1 MAIPANTYTTYE
13 AIGNREDLI
22 DIITNIS
29 PVDTFVTSNTGS
41 TRATARF
48 HEWQTDALAAAGA
61 NTTIEGDTATTV
73 AITPTA
79 RVGNYAQILRKVF
92 QISDTQN
99 AVDSAGRS
107 NESAYQTA
115 KNLRELARDIEY
127 ALIINSTSAS
137 GASGTARQLK
147 GIVGWITTNNE
158 TGTGTGNEALTE
170 SMLNDNLSTIWAAGG
185 FPSTILCGAFQKRA
199 ISNFSTNTR
208 NVAASAMELTRAVDI
223 YQSDFGT
230 VQVRLHHQ
238 INTTIPGTLIVLGDM
253 NLWRK
258 AWLRPV
264 KREELARVSSSE
276 RFMIEAELTLESL
289 QEKGS
294 GKITQL
300 TTS

>member
-1 MAIPANTYTTYE
+1 MGIPSNTFTTYE
-13 AIGNREDLI
+13 AVGNREDLI

-29 PVDTFVTSNTGS
+29 PVDTFVTSSTGS
-41 TRATARF
+41 TRATARY
-48 HEWQTDALAAAGA
+48 HEWQTDALAAAAA
-61 NTTIEGDTATTV
+61 NITIEGDTATTKAV
-73 AITPTA
+73 TPTV
-79 RVGNYAQILRKVF
+79 RTGNYCQILRKVF

-107 NESAYQTA
+107 NESSYQTA

-127 ALIINSTSAS
+127 ALVINATSAS

-147 GIVGWITTNNE
+147 GMLGWITTNNE
-158 TGTGTGNEALTE
+158 TGSATGDEALTE
-170 SMLNDNLSTIWAAGG
+170 SMLNDNLSAIWAAGG
-185 FPSTILCGAFQKRA
+185 FPSTVLVGAFNKRA

-208 NVAASAMELTRAVDI
+208 DVAASAKELTRAVDI

-238 INTTIPGTLIVLGDM
+238 LNTTAPGTAIVLGDM

-289 QEKGS
+289 QEAGS